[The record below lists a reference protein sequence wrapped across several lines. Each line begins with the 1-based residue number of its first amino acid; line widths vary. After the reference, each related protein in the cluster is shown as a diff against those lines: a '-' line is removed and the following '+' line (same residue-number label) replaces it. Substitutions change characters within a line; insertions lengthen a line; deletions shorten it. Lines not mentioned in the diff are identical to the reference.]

1 MGSSLPADPFGR
13 SRLPATFDRAGR
25 VALLAEC
32 AEALL
37 RGELPRAEAR
47 LFLASALRGWL
58 RNGGRLGA
66 LERDTIEQAVRFMRT
81 VLRHAFALYLGL
93 LTSSQSFEVA
103 RAVARSLVADARR
116 PEKVGRDYMTQ
127 ACRPFRAADDGTR
140 RLAVQALEDAEW
152 LKPVPGSRAYGG
164 WGASEWAVNPRAFDQ
179 FADQGAAHRARR
191 DAVRALLAG
200 GHDGA

>member
-1 MGSSLPADPFGR
+1 MSGIPADPFGR

-66 LERDTIEQAVRFMRT
+66 LERDFLQVSAPRRSTHTAS
-81 VLRHAFALYLGL
+81 VLWHR
-93 LTSSQSFEVA
+93 
-103 RAVARSLVADARR
+103 
-116 PEKVGRDYMTQ
+116 M
-127 ACRPFRAADDGTR
+127 CDDGSTCR
-140 RLAVQALEDAEW
+140 ATADE
-152 LKPVPGSRAYGG
+152 PGATMTPEHEQEPN
-164 WGASEWAVNPRAFDQ
+164 A
-179 FADQGAAHRARR
+179 
-191 DAVRALLAG
+191 
-200 GHDGA
+200 

>member
-1 MGSSLPADPFGR
+1 M
-13 SRLPATFDRAGR
+13 TFDTEVERIRTAGDSLYDLSPELASHVGKHPGMLAR
-25 VALLAEC
+25 VALA
-32 AEALL
+32 
-37 RGELPRAEAR
+37 
-47 LFLASALRGWL
+47 FHVID
-58 RNGGRLGA
+58 GRQGDA
-66 LERDTIEQAVRFMRT
+66 IERDTIEQAVRFMRT